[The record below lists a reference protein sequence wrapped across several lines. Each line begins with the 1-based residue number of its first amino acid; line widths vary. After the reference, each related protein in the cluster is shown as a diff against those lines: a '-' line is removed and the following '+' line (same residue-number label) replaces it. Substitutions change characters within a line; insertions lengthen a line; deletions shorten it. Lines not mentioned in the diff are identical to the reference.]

1 MKLNVIIFA
10 LWMSIGLRANQTK
23 EFTYDWLVEQFSQN
37 QFTDIESIKKH
48 CSFYTQLVQ
57 DDLYD
62 CKQRL
67 AHWSGRVIQF
77 LAGIACLGS
86 SCLVLPKVLCSWPRR
101 KIKDGHYLYNGCYV

>member
-1 MKLNVIIFA
+1 MSA
-10 LWMSIGLRANQTK
+10 LLRADEAK

-37 QFTDIESIKKH
+37 QFTDIERIKKY

-67 AHWSGRVIQF
+67 VHSSGRIIQF

-86 SCLVLPKVLCSWPRR
+86 TCS
-101 KIKDGHYLYNGCYV
+101 IA